1 MPQNRWFLILLS
13 LLTLFLAHGMALFY
27 RVQPAVSLWFPPS
40 GVAIALTLWFGPIGA
55 VLTGIV
61 SVTMAPFWGS
71 DGWTRLVG
79 LTDVIEP
86 LVAWFLYRRCF
97 QGSLTLNGLTKATK
111 FILIAPL
118 AACATSAI
126 VGSSVL
132 VALGKL
138 PEQSLNETIVHWW
151 LGNAIGTMAVAPSAL
166 LLLTPLLERWQW
178 IPISDQTEK
187 PEYITSVCLY
197 TRWPEIA
204 AIVLATVCTAWF
216 TVQAVQETNF
226 TFEQFSLLSFIPIVW
241 AATRFG
247 TTGGMLTASFCVLVT
262 LFDYLLLY
270 PHAISLPQFP
280 VATEIVHVHK
290 LSLLIQ
296 CFVGLVVGTAITER
310 EKSLVDL
317 EVERIRLSEYQTRAQ
332 LSDKLFQL
340 NRLLTEVNQ
349 QLQESE
355 ERFRTSVENMLDC
368 FGVYCA
374 IRDDSGQIVDFRIEY
389 VNDAACVN
397 NRMTREE
404 QIGRGLCEILPRHRE
419 TGLFDEYCQVVET
432 GQPLVK
438 DALIYDDIYNQ
449 RRLVRAFDIRIAKF
463 GDGFIATWRDVTAR
477 CQAEEEL
484 RCRQQEFKAL
494 VENSPDVISRLDR
507 ELRHVY
513 VNPAMEKAIG
523 LNAQAVIG
531 KTPSELGM
539 PEELSQQCLTNLQ
552 TVLSTGQP
560 QVDEFCLPAPD
571 GITHFYQARIV
582 PEMTEDGSVASIL
595 VVTRDI
601 TGLKLIEAALRQ
613 NEQLLRLAL
622 SGAQAGSWDW
632 KIQTGEIVWSPENYD
647 LYGINPASG
656 SPQYEDWYNAL
667 HPDDRER
674 TNAEVL
680 RVIEELLPEFRS
692 EFRIVH
698 PQRGIRWL
706 LGLGRLTLDEHGEPM
721 RLSGI
726 NLDITDRKQTEIA
739 LSQANERFQLAAAA
753 VDGMI
758 YDWTAEQNRVE
769 RTEGLFRLLGY
780 SPQEAEP
787 TLQWWQQRIHPDDL
801 QHLPKTLAETQLVDG
816 RRSLEYRVQNKQGQ
830 YIYVLDECI
839 VLRDQTGKPVRVVG
853 STSNISDRKL
863 TEKALR
869 ESEERLR
876 LALSAANQGLYDL
889 NIQTGDTVVSP
900 EYARMLGYE
909 PDEFQETNQAWR
921 SRLHPDDKE
930 LVNRV
935 YEEYIAGQRNEYRVE
950 FRQRTKS
957 GDWKWILSI
966 GKIVAWTGDGKPLRM
981 LGTQTDITER
991 KQVELARQKSETI
1004 LNAFITSSPI
1014 GMALLDRDL
1023 RYLYANEALATI
1035 NGVPLSTHLGRTL
1048 EEILPQMAPQLQPIL
1063 LQIMQ
1068 TQESI
1073 INLELSGETIPG
1085 ISRRCL
1091 TNHFPVCLPNGEVLG
1106 VGVTV
1111 MDITELKLAEAALRQ
1126 SELMF
1131 RTLADTMP
1139 QMFWITRPDGYHEY
1153 FNQRW
1158 YDYTGKTLEQTQGE
1172 GWQNIL
1178 HPDDVER
1185 TIAVWQYSLR
1195 TGENYD
1201 IEYRFRRAC
1210 DGEYR
1215 WHLGRAFPLR
1225 DQDGQIVKWF
1235 GSCTDIHDQ
1244 KLAIEERAQALER
1257 ERAAR
1262 IELEKASRMKDEFL
1276 AIVSHELRSPL
1287 NGILGWSRLLR
1298 TRKLS
1303 PDKTEQALASIE
1315 RNAQAQTQLIED
1327 LLDISRIIRGQV
1339 RLNLRPTNLVPVIQA
1354 ALDTVNPTASTKSIN
1369 LQFTILDVGLE
1380 DGGGNLA
1387 TESEEYPSNLKSEIQ
1402 NPKFQVSGDPDRLQQ
1417 VVWNLLSNA
1426 VKFTPEGGQV
1436 EVRLSKGMV
1445 SGNCGQ
1451 GGNFSPLSHPSLIYA
1466 QIQVIDTGKGIN
1478 PEFLPYVFDRFRQA
1492 DATTT
1497 RTQGGLGLGLAI
1509 VRNLVELHGG
1519 TISVASQGE
1528 GQGTTFTIQLP
1539 LLSTDVVS
1547 NELAELAILR
1557 QTNCETTFN
1566 LSGLKILTVDD
1577 EADTREFL
1585 QTALEQYGAIV
1596 TTAASTREALQLLQ
1610 QVKPDVL
1617 LSDIGMPGEDG
1628 YSLIRQLRSLPP
1640 EQGGQIPAAA
1650 LTAYARQEDRKLALD
1665 AGFQMHIPKP
1675 IEPIQLLIVV
1685 ARLAGR
1691 CN

>member
-1 MPQNRWFLILLS
+1 MLPYL
-13 LLTLFLAHGMALFY
+13 
-27 RVQPAVSLWFPPS
+27 
-40 GVAIALTLWFGPIGA
+40 
-55 VLTGIV
+55 
-61 SVTMAPFWGS
+61 GS
-71 DGWTRLVG
+71 
-79 LTDVIEP
+79 
-86 LVAWFLYRRCF
+86 Y
-97 QGSLTLNGLTKATK
+97 
-111 FILIAPL
+111 
-118 AACATSAI
+118 
-126 VGSSVL
+126 
-132 VALGKL
+132 
-138 PEQSLNETIVHWW
+138 
-151 LGNAIGTMAVAPSAL
+151 
-166 LLLTPLLERWQW
+166 
-178 IPISDQTEK
+178 
-187 PEYITSVCLY
+187 
-197 TRWPEIA
+197 
-204 AIVLATVCTAWF
+204 
-216 TVQAVQETNF
+216 
-226 TFEQFSLLSFIPIVW
+226 
-241 AATRFG
+241 
-247 TTGGMLTASFCVLVT
+247 
-262 LFDYLLLY
+262 
-270 PHAISLPQFP
+270 
-280 VATEIVHVHK
+280 
-290 LSLLIQ
+290 
-296 CFVGLVVGTAITER
+296 
-310 EKSLVDL
+310 
-317 EVERIRLSEYQTRAQ
+317 
-332 LSDKLFQL
+332 
-340 NRLLTEVNQ
+340 
-349 QLQESE
+349 
-355 ERFRTSVENMLDC
+355 
-368 FGVYCA
+368 
-374 IRDDSGQIVDFRIEY
+374 
-389 VNDAACVN
+389 
-397 NRMTREE
+397 
-404 QIGRGLCEILPRHRE
+404 
-419 TGLFDEYCQVVET
+419 
-432 GQPLVK
+432 
-438 DALIYDDIYNQ
+438 
-449 RRLVRAFDIRIAKF
+449 
-463 GDGFIATWRDVTAR
+463 
-477 CQAEEEL
+477 
-484 RCRQQEFKAL
+484 
-494 VENSPDVISRLDR
+494 
-507 ELRHVY
+507 
-513 VNPAMEKAIG
+513 
-523 LNAQAVIG
+523 
-531 KTPSELGM
+531 
-539 PEELSQQCLTNLQ
+539 
-552 TVLSTGQP
+552 
-560 QVDEFCLPAPD
+560 
-571 GITHFYQARIV
+571 
-582 PEMTEDGSVASIL
+582 
-595 VVTRDI
+595 
-601 TGLKLIEAALRQ
+601 
-613 NEQLLRLAL
+613 
-622 SGAQAGSWDW
+622 
-632 KIQTGEIVWSPENYD
+632 
-647 LYGINPASG
+647 
-656 SPQYEDWYNAL
+656 
-667 HPDDRER
+667 
-674 TNAEVL
+674 
-680 RVIEELLPEFRS
+680 
-692 EFRIVH
+692 
-698 PQRGIRWL
+698 
-706 LGLGRLTLDEHGEPM
+706 
-721 RLSGI
+721 
-726 NLDITDRKQTEIA
+726 
-739 LSQANERFQLAAAA
+739 
-753 VDGMI
+753 
-758 YDWTAEQNRVE
+758 
-769 RTEGLFRLLGY
+769 
-780 SPQEAEP
+780 
-787 TLQWWQQRIHPDDL
+787 
-801 QHLPKTLAETQLVDG
+801 
-816 RRSLEYRVQNKQGQ
+816 
-830 YIYVLDECI
+830 
-839 VLRDQTGKPVRVVG
+839 
-853 STSNISDRKL
+853 
-863 TEKALR
+863 
-869 ESEERLR
+869 
-876 LALSAANQGLYDL
+876 
-889 NIQTGDTVVSP
+889 
-900 EYARMLGYE
+900 
-909 PDEFQETNQAWR
+909 
-921 SRLHPDDKE
+921 
-930 LVNRV
+930 
-935 YEEYIAGQRNEYRVE
+935 
-950 FRQRTKS
+950 
-957 GDWKWILSI
+957 
-966 GKIVAWTGDGKPLRM
+966 
-981 LGTQTDITER
+981 
-991 KQVELARQKSETI
+991 
-1004 LNAFITSSPI
+1004 
-1014 GMALLDRDL
+1014 
-1023 RYLYANEALATI
+1023 
-1035 NGVPLSTHLGRTL
+1035 
-1048 EEILPQMAPQLQPIL
+1048 
-1063 LQIMQ
+1063 
-1068 TQESI
+1068 
-1073 INLELSGETIPG
+1073 
-1085 ISRRCL
+1085 
-1091 TNHFPVCLPNGEVLG
+1091 
-1106 VGVTV
+1106 
-1111 MDITELKLAEAALRQ
+1111 
-1126 SELMF
+1126 
-1131 RTLADTMP
+1131 
-1139 QMFWITRPDGYHEY
+1139 
-1153 FNQRW
+1153 
-1158 YDYTGKTLEQTQGE
+1158 GKTLEQTQGE

>member
-1 MPQNRWFLILLS
+1 MAQNRWLLILLS

-40 GVAIALTLWFGPIGA
+40 GVAIAITLWLGPIGA
-55 VLTGIV
+55 VLTGII
-61 SVTMAPFWGS
+61 SVTMASFWGS
-71 DGWTRLVG
+71 DGWTYLVG
-79 LTDVIEP
+79 LTDITEP

-97 QGSLTLNGLTKATK
+97 QGSLTLHGLRNATK

-126 VGSSVL
+126 IGSSVL
-132 VALGKL
+132 VALGKM
-138 PEQSLNETIVHWW
+138 PEQSLSETIVRWW
-151 LGNAIGTMAVAPSAL
+151 LGNAIGTMAIAPSAL
-166 LLLTPLLERWQW
+166 LLLTPLLKRWGW
-178 IPISDQTEK
+178 IPVSDQTEQ
-187 PEYITSVCLY
+187 PEYITSPCLY
-197 TRWPEIA
+197 TRWLEIA

-216 TVQAVQETNF
+216 TVQATQDTNF
-226 TFEQFSLLSFIPIVW
+226 TFEQFSLLGFIPIVW

-247 TTGGMLTASFCVLVT
+247 ATGGMLTASFYVLVT

-280 VATEIVHVHK
+280 VATEILHVHK

-317 EVERIRLSEYQTRAQ
+317 EVERVRLSEYQTRAQ
-332 LSDKLFQL
+332 LSEKLFQL

-355 ERFRTSVENMLDC
+355 ERFRASVENMLDC

-484 RCRQQEFKAL
+484 RCRQQEFEAL

-513 VNPAMEKAIG
+513 VNPAMEKASG
-523 LNAQAVIG
+523 LPPQAVIG

-539 PEELSQQCLTNLQ
+539 SEELSQQWQTNLQ

-560 QVDEFCLPAPD
+560 QIDEFCLPAPD
-571 GITHFYQARIV
+571 GTTHFYQARIV
-582 PEMTEDGSVASIL
+582 PEMTVDGFVTSVL

-601 TGLKLIEAALRQ
+601 TELKLTEAALRKSEDLSRTILENFPNGDVFLFDQ
-613 NEQLLRLAL
+613 DLRYILAEGTGLAMVGITKADLEGKTIWEAFPPETCHVIEPAYRNALIGITSRLEACYADHIYDVQVIPLRSSSGEIIVGMAITQDITQRKQMEIALQENERRLSLAL
-622 SGAQAGSWDW
+622 KAAKAGIWEWDIATNKTFW
-632 KIQTGEIVWSPENYD
+632 SDENFRLIGYEPGTCETNYDNWLRAVHPEDRELIDLHVKTVVEEKTDLNLEYRVLLPDGTVRWLNDIGEIIFD
-647 LYGINPASG
+647 A
-656 SPQYEDWYNAL
+656 Q
-667 HPDDRER
+667 
-674 TNAEVL
+674 
-680 RVIEELLPEFRS
+680 
-692 EFRIVH
+692 
-698 PQRGIRWL
+698 
-706 LGLGRLTLDEHGEPM
+706 GEPKGM
-721 RLSGI
+721 SGLQ
-726 NLDITDRKQTEIA
+726 LDITDRK
-739 LSQANERFQLAAAA
+739 
-753 VDGMI
+753 
-758 YDWTAEQNRVE
+758 
-769 RTEGLFRLLGY
+769 
-780 SPQEAEP
+780 
-787 TLQWWQQRIHPDDL
+787 
-801 QHLPKTLAETQLVDG
+801 
-816 RRSLEYRVQNKQGQ
+816 
-830 YIYVLDECI
+830 
-839 VLRDQTGKPVRVVG
+839 
-853 STSNISDRKL
+853 L
-863 TEKALR
+863 TEMALR

-889 NIQTGDTVVSP
+889 NIQTGDAVVSP

-921 SRLHPDDKE
+921 SRLHPDDKQT
-930 LVNRV
+930 VYRV
-935 YEEYIAGQRNEYRVE
+935 YEEYIAGKRNEYRVE

-966 GKIVAWTGDGKPLRM
+966 GKIVAWTEDGKPLRM
-981 LGTQTDITER
+981 LGTHTDITER

-1014 GMALLDRDL
+1014 GLALLDREF
-1023 RYLYANEALATI
+1023 RYFYANEALANI

-1048 EEILPQMAPQLQPIL
+1048 GEILPQIAPQLQPML
-1063 LQIMQ
+1063 RQIMQ
-1068 TQESI
+1068 TQEPVL
-1073 INLELSGETIPG
+1073 NLELSGEIIPG
-1085 ISRRCL
+1085 ISRHCL
-1091 TNHFPVCLPNGEVLG
+1091 TNYFPVCLPNGEVLG
-1106 VGVTV
+1106 VGITV

-1158 YDYTGKTLEQTQGE
+1158 YDYTGTTLEQTQGE

-1178 HPDDVER
+1178 HPEDVER
-1185 TIAVWQYSLR
+1185 TIAVWQYCLR
-1195 TGENYD
+1195 TGESYN

-1210 DGEYR
+1210 DGQYR

-1225 DQDGQIVKWF
+1225 DQDGHIVKWF

-1262 IELEKASRMKDEFL
+1262 IELERASRMKDEFL
-1276 AIVSHELRSPL
+1276 AVVSHELRSPL

-1327 LLDISRIIRGQV
+1327 LLDISRIIRGKV
-1339 RLNLRPTNLVPVIQA
+1339 RLNLRPTNLIPVIQA
-1354 ALDTVNPTASTKSIN
+1354 ALDTVSPTASTKSIN
-1369 LQFTILDVGLE
+1369 LQFTILDFGLE
-1380 DGGGNLA
+1380 DADGNSA
-1387 TESEEYPSNLKSEIQ
+1387 MESSDIQ
-1402 NPKFQVSGDPDRLQQ
+1402 NPNFQVSGDPDRLQQ
-1417 VVWNLLSNA
+1417 VIWNLLSNA

-1445 SGNCGQ
+1445 SGNCRQ
-1451 GGNFSPLSHPSLIYA
+1451 GGNLSPLSHPSLIYA
-1466 QIQVIDTGKGIN
+1466 QIQVIDTGKGIS

-1528 GQGTTFTIQLP
+1528 GQGSTFTIQLP
-1539 LLSTDVVS
+1539 LLSTGPVP

-1557 QTNCETTFN
+1557 QTNCETNFN

-1596 TTAASTREALQLLQ
+1596 TTAASTREALQLVQ

-1628 YSLIRQLRSLPP
+1628 YTLIRQLRSLPP

-1650 LTAYARQEDRKLALD
+1650 LTAYARQEDRQLALA
-1665 AGFQMHIPKP
+1665 AGFQMHVPKP
-1675 IEPIQLLIVV
+1675 IEPIQLLTVV